1 MPEKEN
7 ELNLEDFKQSKRN
20 LEQRLRVAIQGEL
33 NQFYRETSHVPSSI
47 NVCMV
52 AVDRLGQERS
62 YILGGVF
69 VEVPI

>member
-7 ELNLEDFKQSKRN
+7 ELDLEDFKQSKRN

-33 NQFYRETSHVPSSI
+33 NQFYRETAHVPSY
-47 NVCMV
+47 VR
-52 AVDRLGQERS
+52 VDMISVERIGQERS
-62 YILGGVF
+62 YFVGEVS